1 MILWE
6 KSELTPMNQEEWDK
20 PQYHKNFTYPDTISQ
35 CLAELGIIYH
45 LQGTQLE
52 KILLSLANMIEG
64 AEL

>member
-6 KSELTPMNQEEWDK
+6 KSELTPMNQEELDK
-20 PQYHKNFTYPDTISQ
+20 PQYHKNFTYPDTIGQ
-35 CLAELGIIYH
+35 CLAELGIIYN
-45 LQGTQLE
+45 LQDTQLE